1 MIFIEADLNK
11 DLNGSSK
18 HTCDLEITKKESAIT
33 LI

>member
-18 HTCDLEITKKESAIT
+18 NTCDLQITKKQSAIT